1 MKKKSDFKSDFFL
14 KNHFMKRFNSLF
26 LVVVILVAAC
36 SSKKTYTH
44 HISGKITVADSVDAS
59 KDYSGIGYLV
69 IKRDST
75 QKADTVFYAKTDKD
89 GNFSGK
95 TVTSFKGLYPVYI
108 TRNQKILA
116 SSSIILTESDSVKI
130 RAELPA
136 YNQTEKLFS
145 REYEAKG
152 VFDRLNKNFSRIA
165 QFVNAGK
172 VTPDTLPIILK
183 NWSDI
188 YWSVHKKYPGTI
200 AANESVV
207 ESLRLLTG
215 IDDEYLLQRYDSLK
229 TDPDLRVAMAR
240 AAGEA
245 VARTQGLEKSL
256 EFLKKRQQ
264 EAPTEAQALQI
275 IRNQIELL
283 ADSNEYARANAM
295 IKEHQQLF
303 NAIKGAKSW
312 ATYFKKETGRLAPG
326 NPMPEFKLSVGK
338 DSLSNESFKGNVFVL
353 EVAGLTSETFQSQ
366 FVELNSIVPLYKQK
380 NVTWLTIPLD
390 PQATIDAFVETRNPN
405 WKFANAHNFEQYRLM
420 DSLNIIQIP
429 TRFLVDKNGN
439 IIRKYKPSEIN
450 WLLND
455 ILKAVR
461 TEEDENS

>member
-1 MKKKSDFKSDFFL
+1 
-14 KNHFMKRFNSLF
+14 MKRSLILF
-26 LVVVILVAAC
+26 FVALVLVAAC
-36 SSKKTYTH
+36 SSKKSYTNI
-44 HISGKITVADSVDAS
+44 ISGKITVADSVDAT

-75 QKADTVFYAKTDKD
+75 QKADTIFYAQTDAK

-95 TVTSFKGLYPVYI
+95 AITTEKGLYPVYI
-108 TRNQKILA
+108 TRNKKILA

-145 REYEAKG
+145 KEYAAKD

-188 YWSVHKKYPGTI
+188 YWSVHRKYPKTI

-207 ESLRLLTG
+207 ESIRLLAG
-215 IDDEYLLQRYDSLK
+215 IDDAYLLNRYDSLK
-229 TDPDLRVAMAR
+229 SDPDLRVALAR
-240 AAGEA
+240 AGGEA
-245 VARTQGLEKSL
+245 VARLEGLDKAI

-264 EAPTEAQALQI
+264 EAPTSAQSLQI
-275 IRNQIELL
+275 IRNEIELL
-283 ADSNEYARANAM
+283 ADSNEYARAHAL

-303 NAIKGAKSW
+303 NTIKGAKSW
-312 ATYFKKETGRLAPG
+312 ATYFSKETGRLAPG
-326 NPMPEFKLSVGK
+326 NPMPNFKLSVGK
-338 DSLSNESFKGNVFVL
+338 DSVNNASYLGKVFVL
-353 EVAGLTSETFQSQ
+353 EIAGLSTETYQEQ
-366 FVELNSIVPLYKQK
+366 FNELNSIVPLYASR
-380 NVTWLTIPLD
+380 NVSWLTIPLD
-390 PQATIDAFVETRNPN
+390 PQTTIDAFVSERKPN
-405 WKFANAHNFEQYRLM
+405 WKFANAHNFKEYQLM
-420 DSLNIIQIP
+420 DSLNVIQIP
-429 TRFLVDKNGN
+429 TRFLIDTKGN

-461 TEEDENS
+461 TEDDENS

>member
-1 MKKKSDFKSDFFL
+1 
-14 KNHFMKRFNSLF
+14 MKRFNSLF
-26 LVVVILVAAC
+26 LVAIVLIAAC

-44 HISGKITVADSVDAS
+44 VLSGKITVADSVDAS

-75 QKADTVFYAKTDKD
+75 QKADTVFFAQTDKE
-89 GNFSGK
+89 GKFSGK
-95 TVTSFKGLYPVYI
+95 AVTTFRGLYPVYI
-108 TRNQKILA
+108 TRNKKILA
-116 SSSIILTESDSVKI
+116 SSSIILTESDSVQI

-172 VTPDTLPIILK
+172 VTPDTLPVILK

-200 AANESVV
+200 AANESVI

-229 TDPDLRVAMAR
+229 TDPDLRVSMAR
-240 AAGEA
+240 VAGDA

-256 EFLKKRQQ
+256 VFLKKRQQ
-264 EAPTEAQALQI
+264 EAPSSAQSLQI

-303 NAIKGAKSW
+303 NTIKGAKSW
-312 ATYFKKETGRLAPG
+312 AIYFKRETGRLAPG

-338 DSLSNESFKGNVFVL
+338 DTLSNESFKGSVYVL
-353 EVAGLTSETFQSQ
+353 EIAGLTADTFQDQ
-366 FVELNSIVPLYKQK
+366 FVELNSIVPLYSQR
-380 NVTWLTIPLD
+380 NVRWLTIPLD
-390 PQATIDAFVETRNPN
+390 PQTTIDAFVDSKKPN
-405 WKFANAHNFEQYRLM
+405 WKFANAHNFENYRLM

-439 IIRKYKPSEIN
+439 IIKKYKPSEIN

>member
-1 MKKKSDFKSDFFL
+1 L